1 MHDGMQ
7 VFLLVMGGAFLL
19 FMGILSGLLLWK
31 MARNEI
37 NLATILNESNGDA
50 SISRFQLLLFSMI
63 VGVGLF
69 LYMLNNLALP
79 DIPNSILVLLGISAS
94 TYAAGKGIS
103 FSRVEGIMKP
113 GQIAPDGPPEDSPA
127 VVPIVAAAATPAPTD
142 GNGS

>member
-1 MHDGMQ
+1 MHEGMQ
-7 VFLLVMGGAFLL
+7 VFLLFMGGAFLL

-37 NLATILNESNGDA
+37 NLSTILNESNGDA
-50 SISRFQLLLFSMI
+50 SISRFQLLLFSM
-63 VGVGLF
+63 VVAVGLF
-69 LYMLNNLALP
+69 LSMLNSLTLP

-113 GQIAPDGPPEDSPA
+113 GQIPPDGPPPDSPA
-127 VVPIVAAAATPAPTD
+127 VVPIDPAAASPAPA
-142 GNGS
+142 NGSGQ